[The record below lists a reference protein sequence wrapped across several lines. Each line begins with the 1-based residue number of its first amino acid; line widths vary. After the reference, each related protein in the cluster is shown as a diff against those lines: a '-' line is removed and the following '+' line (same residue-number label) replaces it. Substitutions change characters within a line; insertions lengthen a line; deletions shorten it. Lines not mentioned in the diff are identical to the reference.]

1 LAVGAG
7 TIISPLS
14 YDLGQIPALP
24 LLGVLPTQKHP
35 WALLGILLFIA
46 LGVVLARW
54 SLAHGITT
62 LIQSYLFTVVCL
74 TGLGYLASGSLITVE
89 MGAMGVSIWKFALS
103 TALEV
108 GIGAAATTVVMNR
121 SNR

>member
-54 SLAHGITT
+54 ALAHGITT

-103 TALEV
+103 TALEI